1 MTFFLL
7 ETNIG
12 ISFTVGHFS
21 FGCVDCFEEYF
32 KPMDGTGET
41 QASIAMNG
49 CKLVLN
55 SKSSDETL
63 VCKSCNL
70 FIKLLNFMK
79 VKVKLHSFSHVLGQF
94 CKLGA
99 MAWQVQVLLSLE
111 QVPAYWRVA

>member
-1 MTFFLL
+1 MPFFLL
-7 ETNIG
+7 ETNIEV
-12 ISFTVGHFS
+12 SLTVGHFS

-32 KPMDGTGET
+32 KPMDRKGET
-41 QASIAMNG
+41 ESSIAMKG
-49 CKLVLN
+49 CKLVLS

-79 VKVKLHSFSHVLGQF
+79 VKAKLHSFSHVLGQF

-99 MAWQVQVLLSLE
+99 MAWQVQVLLPLE